1 MFDLTAGVEGLTG
14 SSLIGSAD
22 VRPAGAGFHAVD
34 PATGA
39 ELEPAY
45 GEAGPVEVAQA
56 AALAAAAF
64 PGYRRTTAEQ
74 RAAFLDSIAANIEA
88 LGAVLTG
95 RVTAETG
102 LPAGRITGETAR
114 TVGQLRLFA
123 TVVRDGGWRGV
134 RVDTPLPDRSP
145 LPRSDLRQ
153 RSVPVGPVAV
163 FGASNF
169 PLAFSVAGGD
179 TASALAAGC
188 PVVVKGHPA
197 HPGTSELVGRAIRE
211 AVVEH
216 GLPEGTFSL
225 LHGTTH
231 ELGTALVTDPRIQA
245 VGFTGSRGGGLALVA
260 AAAAAARAHPRL
272 RGDVLGQPRVPA
284 ARRPADAGG
293 SDRGRVRHVGDRFG
307 GAAVHATRSGL
318 RTRRPGHRRP
328 SSRPPPRRS
337 AERDA
342 RTPMLTPGIAAA
354 LDRGADAMA
363 TTDGVTTAG
372 HGVGRSVARLPGS
385 AATVR
390 HRRRRVPRISR
401 AGR

>member
-1 MFDLTAGVEGLTG
+1 M
-14 SSLIGSAD
+14 IGSAD

-39 ELEPAY
+39 EPEPAY

-153 RSVPVGPVAV
+153 RVRTGGTGRGLRVQQLPAGVLGPRRRHR
-163 FGASNF
+163 
-169 PLAFSVAGGD
+169 LRAGGRI
-179 TASALAAGC
+179 A
-188 PVVVKGHPA
+188 GHPEGA
-197 HPGTSELVGRAIRE
+197 QLAPGDVG
-211 AVVEH
+211 VV
-216 GLPEGTFSL
+216 L
-225 LHGTTH
+225 
-231 ELGTALVTDPRIQA
+231 R
-245 VGFTGSRGGGLALVA
+245 A
-260 AAAAAARAHPRL
+260 AAA
-272 RGDVLGQPRVPA
+272 
-284 ARRPADAGG
+284 GG
-293 SDRGRVRHVGDRFG
+293 PRGRGTG
-307 GAAVHATRSGL
+307 
-318 RTRRPGHRRP
+318 GHRRHRLRTAGGL
-328 SSRPPPRRS
+328 RPGRAPRASRRS
-337 AERDA
+337 VSPA
-342 RTPMLTPGIAAA
+342 RWAAG
-354 LDRGADAMA
+354 GA
-363 TTDGVTTAG
+363 
-372 HGVGRSVARLPGS
+372 
-385 AATVR
+385 
-390 HRRRRVPRISR
+390 
-401 AGR
+401 